1 MARVHITGAAVSDI
15 GLHRRDNEDSYIAQ
29 DGLYL
34 VADGMGG
41 GIDGRA
47 ASAEIIQQI
56 ARLSGTSIRSRAVI
70 NECIQNAQQAL
81 TRIGAQQG
89 AMAGTTLS
97 GLILKDT
104 STLDPDQNAWYVV
117 NIGDSRTYHLNRS
130 AHGWDAS
137 SLVQVTRDHSR
148 RQEAID
154 SGRLLPDQ
162 ARELVPR
169 NIITQAVGSPQG
181 VVADFYRADVE
192 GRFIICSDGVYS
204 ELSPAQLTTVSAE
217 ALDPKSV
224 AQDLVNAALDAG
236 GNDNATVVVVDV
248 TQDVPDVAVSLGGTE
263 KDWNASILADSEEID
278 TLNDST
284 LETLRTTERK

>member
-1 MARVHITGAAVSDI
+1 MAHFHITGAAVSDI

-41 GIDGRA
+41 GVDGRA

-56 ARLSGTSIRSRAVI
+56 ARLSGTSIRSRAMI
-70 NECIQNAQQAL
+70 NECIQNAQQSL
-81 TRIGAQQG
+81 SRIGAQQG

-104 STLDPDQNAWYVV
+104 STQEADQNAWYVV
-117 NIGDSRTYHLNRS
+117 NIGDSRTYHLNQS

-137 SLVQVTRDHSR
+137 SLVQVTRDHSQ

-181 VVADFYRADVE
+181 VSADFYRADVE
-192 GRFIICSDGVYS
+192 GRFVICSDGVYS
-204 ELSPAQLTTVSAE
+204 ELSAAQMTTLCAE
-217 ALDPKSV
+217 ALNPKTV

-236 GNDNATVVVVDV
+236 GDDNATAVVVDIQEDIPSPMIGR
-248 TQDVPDVAVSLGGTE
+248 TDATDA
-263 KDWNASILADSEEID
+263 WNASILADSEEID

-284 LETLRTTERK
+284 LETIRTTERK